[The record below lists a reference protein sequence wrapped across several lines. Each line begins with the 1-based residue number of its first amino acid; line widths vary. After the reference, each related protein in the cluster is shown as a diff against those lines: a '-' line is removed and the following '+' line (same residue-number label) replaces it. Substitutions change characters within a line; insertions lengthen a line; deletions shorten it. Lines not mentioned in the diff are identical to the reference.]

1 MLVELYF
8 LDSFFPFFCSFSFF
22 LILYQK
28 KNLFFFLGNK
38 QKRFKAV
45 SILRFSFF
53 FFTQQNA
60 NFYGIKFFHFIYQKK
75 FFHFRLNYLKIKTN
89 VGEGPKSNLGEKII
103 V

>member
-60 NFYGIKFFHFIYQKK
+60 NFYGIKFFHF
-75 FFHFRLNYLKIKTN
+75 RLNYLKIKTN

>member
-1 MLVELYF
+1 L
-8 LDSFFPFFCSFSFF
+8 FFFF
-22 LILYQK
+22 LSHFVPK
-28 KNLFFFLGNK
+28 KKPFFFLGNK

-89 VGEGPKSNLGEKII
+89 VGEGLKSNLGEKII